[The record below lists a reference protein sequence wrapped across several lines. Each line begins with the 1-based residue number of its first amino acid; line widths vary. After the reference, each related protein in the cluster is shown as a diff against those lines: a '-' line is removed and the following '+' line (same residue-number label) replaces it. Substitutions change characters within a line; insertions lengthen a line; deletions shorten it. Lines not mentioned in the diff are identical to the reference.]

1 MRNLPLVAF
10 VLLLSLCSNNLFA
23 QSSSNS
29 TESNSV
35 NSIIKYSNNG
45 KLNYSYRKLA
55 NNNFSVDVI
64 IKNDQFIY
72 KQEIDT
78 LKIQSAEAFAL
89 LKQDLQNA
97 LIALQNANP
106 NFKIQ
111 RPNYLLF
118 AEDKGAGDPIL
129 FLLEQLTHGRLL
141 ITPIQQGKVISHLLK
156 QVFLRPYIIT
166 EQLQKLSLTLLLQ
179 TMGHV

>member
-1 MRNLPLVAF
+1 MRNLPLAAF
-10 VLLLSLCSNNLFA
+10 VLLLSLCSNSLFA

-45 KLNYSYRKLA
+45 KLNYSYHKLA
-55 NNNFSVDVI
+55 NNNFSVEVI
-64 IKNDQFIY
+64 FKNDQFIY

-78 LKIQSAEAFAL
+78 LKIQSAEAFTL

-97 LIALQNANP
+97 FTALQNANP

-111 RPNYLLF
+111 RPNYLLI
-118 AEDKGAGDPIL
+118 AEDKGVTGFFMVLSNPAGAINTANTK
-129 FLLEQLTHGRLL
+129 FQIRVLLEWLNT
-141 ITPIQQGKVISHLLK
+141 IEFGKS
-156 QVFLRPYIIT
+156 
-166 EQLQKLSLTLLLQ
+166 
-179 TMGHV
+179 

>member
-1 MRNLPLVAF
+1 MRNLPLAAF

-45 KLNYSYRKLA
+45 KLNYSYTLS
-55 NNNFSVDVI
+55 NNNQYSVDVI

-78 LKIQSAEAFAL
+78 LKIQSAEAFEV

-97 LIALQNANP
+97 LIALQNTNP

-111 RPNYLLF
+111 RPNYLLI
-118 AEDKGAGDPIL
+118 AEDKGMTGFFMVLSNATGAINTANTK
-129 FLLEQLTHGRLL
+129 FQIKVLLEWMNT
-141 ITPIQQGKVISHLLK
+141 IEFGKS
-156 QVFLRPYIIT
+156 
-166 EQLQKLSLTLLLQ
+166 
-179 TMGHV
+179 

>member
-1 MRNLPLVAF
+1 MRNLPLAVF
-10 VLLLSLCSNNLFA
+10 FLLLSLCSNNLFA

-55 NNNFSVDVI
+55 NNNFSVEVI
-64 IKNDQFIY
+64 FKNDQSIY

-78 LKIQSAEAFAL
+78 LKIQSSEAFNV

-97 LIALQNANP
+97 LTALQNANP
-106 NFKIQ
+106 NFKIE
-111 RPNYLLF
+111 RSNYLLF
-118 AEDKGAGDPIL
+118 AEDKGVTGL
-129 FLLEQLTHGRLL
+129 FMVLSNSTGTINTANTKFQIRVLLEWLNT
-141 ITPIQQGKVISHLLK
+141 IEFGKS
-156 QVFLRPYIIT
+156 
-166 EQLQKLSLTLLLQ
+166 
-179 TMGHV
+179 

>member
-1 MRNLPLVAF
+1 MRNFPLAAF

-55 NNNFSVDVI
+55 NNNFSVEVI
-64 IKNDQFIY
+64 FKNDQFIY

-78 LKIQSAEAFAL
+78 LQIQSAEAFTL

-97 LIALQNANP
+97 STALQNANT

-118 AEDKGAGDPIL
+118 AEDKGVTGL
-129 FLLEQLTHGRLL
+129 FMVLSNSTGTINTANTKFQIRVLLEWLNT
-141 ITPIQQGKVISHLLK
+141 IEFGKS
-156 QVFLRPYIIT
+156 
-166 EQLQKLSLTLLLQ
+166 
-179 TMGHV
+179 

>member
-1 MRNLPLVAF
+1 MRNHPLAAF
-10 VLLLSLCSNNLFA
+10 ALLLSFCSNTLFA
-23 QSSSNS
+23 QATSNS

-45 KLNYSYRKLA
+45 KLNYSYTLS
-55 NNNFSVDVI
+55 NNNQYSVDVI

-78 LKIQSAEAFAL
+78 LKIQSPEAFEV

-97 LIALQNANP
+97 LIALQNTNP

-111 RPNYLLF
+111 RPNYLLI
-118 AEDKGAGDPIL
+118 AEDKGMTGFFMVLSNATGAVNTANTKFQIKV
-129 FLLEQLTHGRLL
+129 LLEWMNT
-141 ITPIQQGKVISHLLK
+141 IEFGKS
-156 QVFLRPYIIT
+156 
-166 EQLQKLSLTLLLQ
+166 
-179 TMGHV
+179 